1 MTWEEK
7 ELPELQELFLEVKP
21 NAKLSA
27 NSSDE
32 IKAFCWPRCIS
43 CQTTMSAGATGRSST
58 RGCLLGTLLRVDG
71 TGGGCRTG
79 QAAAVTAFDSSRNGA

>member
-21 NAKLSA
+21 SAKLSA

-32 IKAFCWPRCIS
+32 TKAFCWPQS
-43 CQTTMSAGATGRSST
+43 VPCQTAGSAGAAGGSST
-58 RGCLLGTLLRVDG
+58 RGCLLGMLPRADG
-71 TGGGCRTG
+71 AGGGCRTG
-79 QAAAVTAFDSSRNGA
+79 QPAAVTVLNGQP